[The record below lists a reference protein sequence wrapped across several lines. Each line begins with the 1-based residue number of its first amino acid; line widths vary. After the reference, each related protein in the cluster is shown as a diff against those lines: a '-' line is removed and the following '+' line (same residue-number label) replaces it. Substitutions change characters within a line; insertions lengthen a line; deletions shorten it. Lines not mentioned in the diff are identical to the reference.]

1 MSFKSK
7 IISAVTAGAA
17 IVAFSTFA
25 VAQDTK
31 PDNQPQAP
39 KQERR
44 EMRGGKF
51 GRGEGMRRGMRG
63 KRHGLMRQLR
73 GLNLTEEQRTQIRTL
88 MQANRGNS
96 DVNREEMRTI
106 MKAKRDGTITPD
118 QQQKLDTFKTQMKEN
133 AKRTHEQVLA
143 ILTPEQRAQLEARKE
158 ERKRRMEE
166 RRQLRD
172 QKKPNPDEKKDND

>member
-1 MSFKSK
+1 MSLKSK

-25 VAQDTK
+25 AAQDVKTEI
-31 PDNQPQAP
+31 QPQAP

-44 EMRGGKF
+44 EMRGGKY
-51 GRGEGMRRGMRG
+51 GRGEGMRRGMRN

-73 GLNLTEEQRTQIRTL
+73 ALNLTEEQKTQIRTL
-88 MQANRGNS
+88 MQANRGNW

-118 QQQKLDTFKTQMKEN
+118 QQQRLDTFKAQMKEN

-143 ILTPEQRAQLEARKE
+143 VLTPEQKAQLDARKE
-158 ERKRRMEE
+158 EMKRRMEE